1 MQEVGSFGVDPKALT
16 GRDQPNQKKQ
26 HGELVVGIRLDEV
39 PTGEA
44 KRLAGEGKFYPLTMD
59 ANGFLRVTLP
69 EGAKVETDELQVMR
83 EMALLLEEIRD
94 ALLKIA

>member
-16 GRDQPNQKKQ
+16 GSDQPNQKKQ
-26 HGELVVGIRLDEV
+26 HGELVLGLRLDEV

-44 KRLAGEGKFYPLTMD
+44 KRLAADGKFYPLTMD
-59 ANGFLRVTLP
+59 SNGFLRVTLP
-69 EGAKVETDELQVMR
+69 EGTKVETEELEVMR
-83 EMALLLEEIRD
+83 EMSGLLEEIRD